1 MLAMRYQ
8 RRERQRK
15 EMRRIVSI
23 RPDFGCRDHGPD
35 ATMPPPAKSLA
46 IGQPKGRRDFIR
58 GRGATGLTPATGMN
72 TDQKPEHK
80 TAPDTAADTAR
91 SNVSSKFIRRE
102 AALAAED
109 AEHAKVVAERF
120 SLLRTRILREMRNRG
135 WTRLAVVPVK
145 SGAGGTYTAV
155 NLSLALARQPHTQV
169 TLIDLDLGDPAVAK
183 QLAVPG
189 CDMVSAVLRDRQGLD
204 QLVVTVSEAP
214 NLSVLAPGHAEPAAA
229 ELLQDQL
236 FIDAMAKLHESHPAE
251 IAILNTAALLG
262 QDAALAALPLAD
274 AILLVADG
282 RRGTAADMAECERL
296 LAGMPPV
303 MGVVLNKSD
312 D

>member
-1 MLAMRYQ
+1 
-8 RRERQRK
+8 
-15 EMRRIVSI
+15 
-23 RPDFGCRDHGPD
+23 
-35 ATMPPPAKSLA
+35 MPPPAKSLA
-46 IGQPKGRRDFIR
+46 IGQPRGRRDFIR
-58 GRGATGLTPATGMN
+58 GRGATGLKPATGMN
-72 TDQKPEHK
+72 TDPKPDHK
-80 TAPDTAADTAR
+80 TAPDTAPQAAPNAAPNAGPNAGR
-91 SNVSSKFIRRE
+91 GNVSSKFIRRE

-135 WTRLAVVPVK
+135 WTRLAVVPLT

-183 QLAVPG
+183 QLSVPG
-189 CDMVSAVLRDRQGLD
+189 CGVVSAVLRESQELD
-204 QLVVTVSEAP
+204 QLVATVSEAP

-229 ELLQDQL
+229 ELLQDKL
-236 FIDAMAKLHESHPAE
+236 FIGAMTRLYESHPAE
-251 IAILNTAALLG
+251 IAILDTAPLLG

>member
-1 MLAMRYQ
+1 MAAPGA
-8 RRERQRK
+8 
-15 EMRRIVSI
+15 V
-23 RPDFGCRDHGPD
+23 
-35 ATMPPPAKSLA
+35 
-46 IGQPKGRRDFIR
+46 R
-58 GRGATGLTPATGMN
+58 G
-72 TDQKPEHK
+72 H
-80 TAPDTAADTAR
+80 
-91 SNVSSKFIRRE
+91 VSSKFIRRE

-109 AEHAKVVAERF
+109 AEHARVIAQRF

-135 WTRLAVVPVK
+135 WTRLAVVPVTP
-145 SGAGGTYTAV
+145 GAGGTYTAV

-169 TLIDLDLGDPAVAK
+169 TLIDLDLADPSIAE

-189 CDMVSAVLRDRQGLD
+189 CGAVSAALRERRKLD
-204 QLVVTVSEAP
+204 QLVATVSEAP

-229 ELLQDQL
+229 ELLQDRL
-236 FIDAMAKLHESHPAE
+236 FIDAMAKLHQRYPAE
-251 IAILNTAALLG
+251 IAILDTAALLG
-262 QDAALAALPLAD
+262 QDAALATLPLAD